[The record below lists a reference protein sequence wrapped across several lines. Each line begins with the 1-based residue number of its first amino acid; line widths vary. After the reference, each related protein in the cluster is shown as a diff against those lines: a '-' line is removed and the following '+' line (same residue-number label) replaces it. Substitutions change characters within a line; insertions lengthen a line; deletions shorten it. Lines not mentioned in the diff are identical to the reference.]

1 MILRSYKIEHSD
13 SFSIGI
19 LVFFVFIWIL
29 ILPSCHNG
37 TDSIKGN
44 KIPLNNNQSATYIG
58 PIIQFDTTIYDFGR
72 VYEGESVGWY
82 FKFKNSGD
90 KSLVLTNVSASCGCT
105 TPEYSKEPILPGE
118 EGQIKVVFDSN
129 GRSGNQFKTIHVE
142 SNSIEG
148 SVELTIT
155 ANIIKK

>member
-1 MILRSYKIEHSD
+1 VKPHCFNIIKSAFCKK
-13 SFSIGI
+13 GI
-19 LVFFVFIWIL
+19 FIFIVSIWIL
-29 ILPSCHNG
+29 VLPSCQNENKSG
-37 TDSIKGN
+37 EGN
-44 KIPLNNNQSATYIG
+44 KLPVKSSESVAYNG
-58 PIIQFDTTIYDFGR
+58 PVIQFDTTIYDFGR
-72 VYEGESVGWY
+72 VYEGETVGWY
-82 FKFKNSGD
+82 FKFKNAGD

-105 TPEYSKEPILPGE
+105 TPEYSKEPISPGK

-129 GRSGNQFKTIHVE
+129 GRSGNQFKTINVE